1 MRRARLLAVALGLAV
16 AAAAVAAP
24 AAPSITRDVV
34 YGEAGGETLRLDA
47 SVPAGAG
54 PFPVLILIH
63 GGGWTGGDKAGDIA
77 PLLAPLTAA
86 GFACFSINYR
96 LAPQHRWPACR
107 DDVLA
112 AVRWAKAHAARFRAD
127 GARLALVGYSAGG
140 HLACFA
146 ATAPE
151 PDVRVQAV
159 VGLAPLTDFE
169 QELPKRGHVLG
180 RAQQGLLARGPEL
193 TPESLA
199 LLRELSPINHVRAG
213 LPPFLL
219 VHGDAD
225 NSVPYEQ
232 SPAFRAKL
240 RAHGVR
246 CDLLTLPGAP
256 HRLSEWEKFRPDYI
270 ADIVAWLRTALSQS
284 APAEGGDHH
293 RASRPNLP

>member
-1 MRRARLLAVALGLAV
+1 MHRFHLLALVLAMAPVAV
-16 AAAAVAAP
+16 AVP
-24 AAPSITRDVV
+24 AERSIRRDMV
-34 YGEAGGETLRLDA
+34 YGEAAGETLRLDA

-54 PFPVLILIH
+54 PFPMAILIH

-77 PLLAPLTAA
+77 PLLEPLTAA

-112 AVRWAKAHAARFRAD
+112 AVRWAKAHAERFRGD
-127 GARLALVGYSAGG
+127 GTRIALVGYSAGG

-146 ATAPE
+146 ATAPGA
-151 PDVRVQAV
+151 DVRVQAV

-199 LLRELSPINHVRAG
+199 LLRALSPINHVRAG

-225 NSVPYEQ
+225 NSVPYAQ
-232 SPAFRAKL
+232 SPAFQSKL

-246 CDLLTLPGAP
+246 CELLTLPGAP
-256 HRLSEWEKFRPDYI
+256 HRLSEWEKFQPDFLPRV
-270 ADIVAWLRTALSQS
+270 VAWLQAALASTAAAPAS
-284 APAEGGDHH
+284 AP
-293 RASRPNLP
+293 SP

>member
-1 MRRARLLAVALGLAV
+1 MRRRRFLAVVLGLAV
-16 AAAAVAAP
+16 AAAAPAAP
-24 AAPSITRDVV
+24 GAPSITRDVV
-34 YGEAGGETLRLDA
+34 FGEAGGETLLLDA

-63 GGGWTGGDKAGDIA
+63 GGGWTGGDKTGDIA

-96 LAPQHRWPACR
+96 LAPKHRWPAGR

-112 AVRWAKAHAARFRAD
+112 AVRWTKAHAARFRAD
-127 GARLALVGYSAGG
+127 ATRLALVGYSAGG

-199 LLRELSPINHVRAG
+199 LLRALSPVNHVRAG

-225 NSVPYEQ
+225 NSVPYVQ
-232 SPAFRAKL
+232 SPAFQAKL

-256 HRLSEWEKFRPDYI
+256 HRWSEWEKFRPDYV
-270 ADIVAWLRTALSQS
+270 AEIVAWLRAAWGDGGAVAGS
-284 APAEGGDHH
+284 PEG
-293 RASRPNLP
+293 R

>member
-1 MRRARLLAVALGLAV
+1 MFRSGRRLLALVVAPAV
-16 AAAAVAAP
+16 FAAAPQTV
-24 AAPSITRDVV
+24 RDVV
-34 YGEAGGETLRLDA
+34 YAEAGGETLRLDA
-47 SVPAGAG
+47 AVPDGSG
-54 PFPVLILIH
+54 PFPVAILIH

-77 PLLAPLTAA
+77 PLLAPLADA
-86 GFACFSINYR
+86 GFTCLSINYR

-112 AVRWAKAHAARFRAD
+112 AVRWVKAHAEQFKGDRTRI
-127 GARLALVGYSAGG
+127 ALVGYSAGG

-146 ATAPE
+146 ATAPGA
-151 PDVRVQAV
+151 DVRVQAV

-199 LLRELSPINHVRAG
+199 LLRELSPINHVRAD

-225 NSVPYEQ
+225 QSVPYEQ
-232 SPAFRAKL
+232 SPAFQGKL
-240 RAHGVR
+240 RAYGVR
-246 CDLLTLPGAP
+246 CEVLTLPGAP
-256 HRLSEWEKFRPDYI
+256 HRLSEWAKFQPDFFQQT
-270 ADIVAWLRTALSQS
+270 VTWLRATL
-284 APAEGGDHH
+284 APAAAVP
-293 RASRPNLP
+293 RLVSPP

>member
-1 MRRARLLAVALGLAV
+1 MHRFYLLALVLAV
-16 AAAAVAAP
+16 VPVAVAVP
-24 AAPSITRDVV
+24 AERSIMRDMV
-34 YGEAGGETLRLDA
+34 YGEAAGETLRLDA

-54 PFPVLILIH
+54 PFPMAILIH

-77 PLLAPLTAA
+77 PLLEPLTAA

-107 DDVLA
+107 DDVLS
-112 AVRWAKAHAARFRAD
+112 AVRWAKAHAERFRGD
-127 GARLALVGYSAGG
+127 GTRIALVGYSAGG

-151 PDVRVQAV
+151 ADVRVQAV

-199 LLRELSPINHVRAG
+199 LLRALSPINHVRAG

-225 NSVPYEQ
+225 NSVPYAQ
-232 SPAFRAKL
+232 SPAFQSKL
-240 RAHGVR
+240 REHGVR
-246 CDLLTLPGAP
+246 CELLTPPGAP
-256 HRLSEWEKFRPDYI
+256 HRLSEWEKFQPDFFPR
-270 ADIVAWLRTALSQS
+270 VVTWLQAALASTAAAPAS
-284 APAEGGDHH
+284 AP
-293 RASRPNLP
+293 SP